1 MRHFVSNTIQNSSI
15 DELTFYIAP
24 EDCASRSL
32 TKQKMG
38 DEPEGDTAAQETEM
52 NDDEWQKENGDEDGE
67 EGDPEPKVARL
78 SEYEKRREQNKAEI
92 ALILAGLEEQYQIPE
107 DLTRMSK
114 AKKPATKKKKR
125 DNNPAERRVSM
136 RNKENDQ
143 RQVVVIL
150 M

>member
-1 MRHFVSNTIQNSSI
+1 MRHFVSNTIRNSSI

-32 TKQKMG
+32 TKQEMG

-107 DLTRMSK
+107 DLARMSK

-150 M
+150 T